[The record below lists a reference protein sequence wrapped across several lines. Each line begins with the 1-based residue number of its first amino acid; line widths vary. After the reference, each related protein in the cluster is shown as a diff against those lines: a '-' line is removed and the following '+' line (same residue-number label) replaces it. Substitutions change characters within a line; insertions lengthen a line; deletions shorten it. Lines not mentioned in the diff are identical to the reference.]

1 MLDLYV
7 AFARRQDHVLTPHGL
22 FRLANPDAIVPGR
35 IHVVRYHPFDQF
47 ATIVAIGL
55 CVADG
60 VQPSNHHG
68 AGPAAPA

>member
-1 MLDLYV
+1 MLDLYI

-47 ATIVAIGL
+47 AVIVAVGMCL
-55 CVADG
+55 ADG
-60 VQPSNHHG
+60 VLPHNPRG
-68 AGPAAPA
+68 AGPPAPP